1 MEGCT
6 LNVLQLLAKINDIFV
21 HTKQLEMKN
30 TPLQKLIDRLNDII
44 IDAQYVLEH
53 QSDYHL
59 NDVTDA
65 KKQVMFTEV
74 AKFEAQ
80 DLLKEEKQLIE
91 TAFDYGVNVGL
102 RGGLSIDAEQ
112 YFNETFEQNN

>member
-1 MEGCT
+1 
-6 LNVLQLLAKINDIFV
+6 
-21 HTKQLEMKN
+21 MKK

-53 QSDYHL
+53 QSEYHL

-74 AKFEAQ
+74 AKFESQ
-80 DLLKEEKQLIE
+80 DLLEEEKQM
-91 TAFDYGVNVGL
+91 V
-102 RGGLSIDAEQ
+102 IDACNVNKGINGWTDGEQ
-112 YFNETFEQNN
+112 YFNETFEQ

>member
-1 MEGCT
+1 MEVCT
-6 LNVLQLLAKINDIFV
+6 LNILQLLAKINDIFV
-21 HTKQLEMKN
+21 HTKQLEMK
-30 TPLQKLIDRLNDII
+30 TPMQELIDRLNDII

-53 QSDYHL
+53 QSEYHL

-80 DLLKEEKQLIE
+80 DLLEEEKQLIE

>member
-6 LNVLQLLAKINDIFV
+6 LNVLQQLAKINDIFV

-44 IDAQYVLEH
+44 IDAQYILEH
-53 QSDYHL
+53 QLDYHL

-74 AKFEAQ
+74 AKFEAEGSLPYPSAMQ
-80 DLLKEEKQLIE
+80 NSSLRVYLRLAREDFFNDL
-91 TAFDYGVNVGL
+91 
-102 RGGLSIDAEQ
+102 
-112 YFNETFEQNN
+112 FNR

>member
-1 MEGCT
+1 MEVCT

-53 QSDYHL
+53 QSEYHL

-74 AKFEAQ
+74 AKFESQ
-80 DLLKEEKQLIE
+80 DLLEEEKQM
-91 TAFDYGVNVGL
+91 V
-102 RGGLSIDAEQ
+102 IDACNVNKGINGWNDGEQ